1 MTREALF
8 EFHQVGSYMKVSAL
22 DPETGIEV
30 SILGP
35 ANASEYVLRSNAL
48 RKLDAAMR
56 KTEGEKA

>member
-48 RKLDAAMR
+48 RKLDAALR